1 MTGYLS
7 VLRIADYR
15 KLWVGSLLSLLGDG
29 ATWTALAWLALGAGG
44 TKALGVIG
52 ICYTLPVMVG
62 GAVVGPLLDRF
73 SRRTLLV
80 ADNVVRGLVVAS
92 VPVAAAVGEAPLGM
106 LYAVAAVYGLFKI
119 VPLGVVP
126 AVVPDLVPADKLQ
139 PAAALETV
147 GYGVAGLAGP
157 ALGGLLIPVIGG
169 EGVLA
174 IDAVSYGLFALLVL
188 SMTARLPRPEPVV
201 AELVV
206 AAPLVAEPVVAVPA
220 VAAPAGT
227 GPVRTAPAGAG
238 PAAAGPAGAGQVGAG
253 SGAPAVA
260 AGHGWMPAIRL
271 LTGDRVLVSITL
283 SFLAFNFVFGML
295 TVTSPWLVKFEFGDH
310 PQLLG
315 LLLATLSGAELVGSF
330 AGGMLK
336 PVDRTM
342 LRMGLLQIC
351 AGLGLVLLFA
361 RSLPMVLLALLVLGV
376 LSGPVTVSSMALRM
390 SRIPAAVRGRTMTLM
405 RTLMNASPP
414 LGAAV
419 AGILLSAGSYTGA
432 VWVMVLAASTP
443 GVLVAWAYRN
453 TSFAAQPA
461 PVAA

>member
-15 KLWVGSLLSLLGDG
+15 KLWAGSLLSLLGDG

-80 ADNVVRGLVVAS
+80 TDNVVRGLVVAS

-106 LYAVAAVYGLFKI
+106 LYVVAAVYGLFKI

-126 AVVPDLVPADKLQ
+126 AVVPDLVPADRLQ

-157 ALGGLLIPVIGG
+157 ALGGLLIPVISG

-201 AELVV
+201 AEPVI
-206 AAPLVAEPVVAVPA
+206 AAL
-220 VAAPAGT
+220 AGT
-227 GPVRTAPAGAG
+227 GPVGTAPAGAG
-238 PAAAGPAGAGQVGAG
+238 PAAAGPAGAGQFGAG
-253 SGAPAVA
+253 SGVPAVA

-432 VWVMVLAASTP
+432 VWVMVLAATTP

>member
-29 ATWTALAWLALGAGG
+29 ASWTALAWLALSAGG

-80 ADNVVRGLVVAS
+80 VDNVVRGVVVAS

-106 LYAVAAVYGLFKI
+106 LYVVAAVYGLFKI

-126 AVVPDLVPADKLQ
+126 AVVPDLVPPERLQ

-174 IDAVSYGLFALLVL
+174 IDALSYGLFALLVL
-188 SMTARLPRPEPVV
+188 SMTARLPRPEPEIPE
-201 AELVV
+201 A
-206 AAPLVAEPVVAVPA
+206 
-220 VAAPAGT
+220 T
-227 GPVRTAPAGAG
+227 AGA
-238 PAAAGPAGAGQVGAG
+238 PPVTAG
-253 SGAPAVA
+253 S
-260 AGHGWMPAIRL
+260 GWMPAIRL

-351 AGLGLVLLFA
+351 AGIGLVLLFA
-361 RSLPMVLLALLVLGV
+361 RTLPMVLLALLVLGV

-414 LGAAV
+414 LGAAI
-419 AGILLSAGSYTGA
+419 AGLLLAAGSYTGA
-432 VWVMVLAASTP
+432 VWVMVLVATTP
-443 GVLVAWAYRN
+443 GVLVALAYRN
-453 TSFAAQPA
+453 TSFAPPPASAEPAATEAPDTAAQPA
-461 PVAA
+461 PSGG